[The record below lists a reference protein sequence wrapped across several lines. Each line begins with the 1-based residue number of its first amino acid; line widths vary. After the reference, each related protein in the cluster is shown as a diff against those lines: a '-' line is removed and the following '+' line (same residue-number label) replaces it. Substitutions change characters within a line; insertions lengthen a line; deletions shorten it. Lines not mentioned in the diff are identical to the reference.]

1 MKYFGTTTMTHFTI
15 LAYMSY
21 FFRFRRL
28 NKLQVLAVGTGYF
41 YAFNSINNIMYKLL
55 VDKKIIAE
63 TRKFGLEK
71 HAQPNGTQKVRGY
84 NFD

>member
-1 MKYFGTTTMTHFTI
+1 MTHFTG

-41 YAFNSINNIMYKLL
+41 YAFNFINNIMYKLM
-55 VDKKIIAE
+55 VDRNIISE
-63 TRKFGLEK
+63 VRNFGLEK
-71 HAQPNGTQKVRGY
+71 HIQPNGTQKARSF